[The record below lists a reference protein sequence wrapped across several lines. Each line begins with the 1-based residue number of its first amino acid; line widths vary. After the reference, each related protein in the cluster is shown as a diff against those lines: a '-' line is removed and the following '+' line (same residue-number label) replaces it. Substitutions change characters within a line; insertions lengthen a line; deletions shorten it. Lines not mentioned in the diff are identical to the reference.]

1 MSQMGYRVVVPRD
14 AVGGTPPVYAD
25 LAIKHTMAMLAT
37 ITTIEALTAEW
48 AAA

>member
-25 LAIKHTMAMLAT
+25 LAITHTMAMLAT

-48 AAA
+48 ASG